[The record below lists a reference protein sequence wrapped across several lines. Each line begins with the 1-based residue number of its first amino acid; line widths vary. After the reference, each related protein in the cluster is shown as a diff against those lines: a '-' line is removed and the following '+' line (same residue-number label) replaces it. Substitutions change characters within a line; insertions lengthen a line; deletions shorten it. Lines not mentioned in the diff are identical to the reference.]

1 MASTLLL
8 VQNAWDLCLDA
19 SGNIALATAPYAL
32 AQDVASAVKLFLGEL
47 YYDTTQGIPY
57 FTKVLG
63 YLPPASLITGYIEQ
77 QALTVPLVLTATCII
92 TAFNDREL
100 TGQVTFTD
108 SSGQTTTITI
118 SGGL

>member
-1 MASTLLL
+1 MNTMLL
-8 VQNAWDLCLDA
+8 VQDFWDICLDA

-32 AQDVASAVKLFLGEL
+32 AQDVASAIKTFLGEL
-47 YYDTTQGIPY
+47 YYDTSQGIPY

-77 QALTVPLVLTATCII
+77 QALTVPLVLTATCTI

-100 TGQVTFTD
+100 TGQVVFTD
-108 SSGQTTTITI
+108 SSGQTTTIAI